1 MQTADATLTVTAAVL
16 DHVEITP
23 DPISTDPRTT
33 PDTFDLPRGASQTF
47 YALYYYS
54 DVPGVPVVGPRTAAD
69 KVVWSSSAPATVSIA
84 PAADNAIKAT
94 GVAESTATLVA
105 TEIGR
110 AHV

>member
-84 PAADNAIKAT
+84 PAADNARSEDRRVGKACVIT
-94 GVAESTATLVA
+94 CRTRWSPL
-105 TEIGR
+105 
-110 AHV
+110 H